1 MPVALNY
8 KIISVK
14 VVRVE
19 DGRVV
24 RREGGKLVRMEE

>member
-8 KIISVK
+8 SIISVK

-19 DGRVV
+19 DGRGV
-24 RREGGKLVRMEE
+24 RREEGKLVRMED